1 MRIRFQADAD
11 LDGRIIRGIKRR
23 SKDIDIRTAASARLS
38 GLKDSEVLRLSDEDR
53 RILVSQDRRTMP
65 AHFAQY
71 VASAHSSGVILIR
84 EKVSIAVAIEEL
96 ILVWTASEA
105 EE

>member
-1 MRIRFQADAD
+1 
-11 LDGRIIRGIKRR
+11 
-23 SKDIDIRTAASARLS
+23 
-38 GLKDSEVLRLSDEDR
+38 
-53 RILVSQDRRTMP
+53 MP

-71 VASAHSSGVILIR
+71 AASAHSSGVILIR

-105 EE
+105 EEWTNRLVWIPL